1 MDRLTMDRLNKVA
14 AKHTVRLTHCGRNS
28 EKPHEVTIWFAADGD
43 RVYLGTANVNRQWVR
58 NVQKTPK
65 VKLVIAGETFE
76 GKARFLADRAQ
87 HERAQL
93 KMRRKY
99 WMYWPILAA
108 ARALM
113 AAGLLED
120 RTGSFEVTLDG

>member
-1 MDRLTMDRLNKVA
+1 MERLNKVA
-14 AKHTVRLTHCGRNS
+14 TKQTVKLTHCGRKS
-28 EKPHEVTIWFAADGD
+28 GKSYEVTIWFVADGD

-65 VKLVIAGETFE
+65 VGLLIGGETFE
-76 GKARFLADRAQ
+76 GKARFLTDGAE
-87 HERAQL
+87 HERAQG

-108 ARALM
+108 ARVLM
-113 AAGLLED
+113 AVGLLRD
-120 RTGSFEVTLDG
+120 RTGSFEVILNE

>member
-1 MDRLTMDRLNKVA
+1 
-14 AKHTVRLTHCGRNS
+14 
-28 EKPHEVTIWFAADGD
+28 
-43 RVYLGTANVNRQWVR
+43 
-58 NVQKTPK
+58 
-65 VKLVIAGETFE
+65 VKLVIASETFE

-99 WMYWPILAA
+99 WMYWPIVAA
-108 ARALM
+108 TRVLM
-113 AAGLLED
+113 AAGLLEE